1 MKKILL
7 LIFLFFG
14 FNIHSFANIEI
25 HTQAE
30 NIKETISVENGV
42 VIIDADV
49 VIWDYHRLEYPLKV
63 LWDLEIKTH
72 VKLME
77 NIEVTWNV
85 TIWNYSQS
93 YAKITAKNITT
104 QTSFRWDRLEAENIV
119 LGGNNTI
126 VGGFYTSNNF
136 EAGSNLFSKG
146 KSFVWGDFKA
156 SMWSEM
162 QGTLVVL
169 GNARG
174 HFDFIFQGDKLV
186 VRGNFRTLEDSKL
199 SGRIYMFA
207 DEWHKYK
214 YGNKLWKHKYQFSK
228 LIYKDFFWA
237 VDPFLQYDLS
247 DETLVS
253 VRKTIQ
259 KYDYQLK
266 SLQEQYY
273 NNLEEISQYEADN
286 IVQAAEKLL
295 EDKFAYIS
303 TFVGNNAWQETQLK
317 ILQFQQ
323 EKSLTEVFAQLAR

>member
-7 LIFLFFG
+7 FIFLFFS
-14 FNIHSFANIEI
+14 FFSYSFASIEI
-25 HTQAE
+25 KSDAQ
-30 NIKETISVENGV
+30 NIKELITVENGL

-49 VIWDYHRLEYPLKV
+49 VLWDYHRLEYPLKV

-72 VKLME
+72 AKLMKD
-77 NIEVTWNV
+77 IEVTWDV

-93 YAKITAKNITT
+93 YAKIIAKNIST
-104 QTSFRWDRLEAENIV
+104 QTYFRWDRLEAENII

-126 VGGFYTSNNF
+126 VWGFYASNNF

-146 KSFVWGDFKA
+146 YSFVWGDFKV

-169 GNARG
+169 WNARG

-186 VRGNFRTLEDSKL
+186 VRWNFRTLEDSKL

-207 DEWHKYK
+207 DQGHKYK

-237 VDPFLQYDLS
+237 VDPFLEYDLS
-247 DETLVS
+247 DQTLVS
-253 VRKTIQ
+253 VRRTIQ
-259 KYDYQLK
+259 KYDYALK
-266 SLQEQYY
+266 NLQDEYY
-273 NNLEEISQYEADN
+273 NNLEEISDVEAQN
-286 IVQAAEKLL
+286 IKKWAEKLL
-295 EDKFAYIS
+295 TDKFAYIS
-303 TFVGNNAWQETQLK
+303 TFVWDNSWQKTQFK
-317 ILQFQQ
+317 ILQYQQ
-323 EKSLTEVFAQLAR
+323 EKNLTEVFAQLAR